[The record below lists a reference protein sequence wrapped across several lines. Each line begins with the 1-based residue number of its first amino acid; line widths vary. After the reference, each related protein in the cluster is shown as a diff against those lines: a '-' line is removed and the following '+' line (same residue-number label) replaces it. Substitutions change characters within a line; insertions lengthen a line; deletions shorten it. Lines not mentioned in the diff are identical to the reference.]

1 MATLYDII
9 ELLPHLQS
17 FFDDG
22 EVNSEDIV
30 QGLVVICQ
38 VLMNIPALANS
49 LESIQNPSS
58 FQDLFNQI
66 GIIYGIASNISN
78 SVNLV
83 GLGLVQSVEAYTPFL
98 DLIIPEINFT
108 YVLTTLVQQ
117 FNLLVA
123 FDVVDTPL
131 LLSIPI
137 LVANNLNQTARRWNW
152 IML

>member
-1 MATLYDII
+1 MATLNDII
-9 ELLPHLQS
+9 ELLPHLES
-17 FFDDG
+17 FFD
-22 EVNSEDIV
+22 EIHSENVV
-30 QGLVVICQ
+30 QVLAAICQ

>member
-1 MATLYDII
+1 MATLNDII
-9 ELLPHLQS
+9 ELLPHLES
-17 FFDDG
+17 FFD
-22 EVNSEDIV
+22 EIHSENVV
-30 QGLVVICQ
+30 QVLAAICQ

-58 FQDLFNQI
+58 FQDLLNQI
-66 GIIYGIASNISN
+66 EIIYGITSNISN

-83 GLGLVQSVEAYTPFL
+83 SAILIESVEAFTPFL